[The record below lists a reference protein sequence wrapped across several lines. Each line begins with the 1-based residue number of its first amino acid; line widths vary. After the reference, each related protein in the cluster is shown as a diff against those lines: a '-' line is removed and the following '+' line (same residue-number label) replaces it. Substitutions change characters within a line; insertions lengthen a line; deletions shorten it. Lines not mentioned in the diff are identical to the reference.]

1 MGCCICIDTGS
12 VGLKERFG
20 EFQEE
25 VGPGFHC
32 LTPCVEQVRIV
43 SLKLQDLDVR
53 CETKTKDDVFVNVQV
68 CVQYRVLNAQDSA
81 YKMADPHG
89 QIRAYVFDVIRSEV
103 PKLDL
108 NDVFLEKDK
117 LSAAVLHELGESLKQ
132 YGFEIVNT
140 PVTDID
146 PDSKVKKSLNAI
158 TTEKNN
164 KLAMTSKAESD
175 AIVKIK
181 LAEAEAE
188 EIIIK
193 SKAEAESKYQSGL
206 GLSRQRQAIVDGLSA
221 SVLAFQEGVKDID
234 AKTVMDLIMLTQ
246 YFDMMKDIG
255 TAPNRG
261 TTIFVP
267 SGPASV
273 GDLTTQLRQAFHE
286 TTDALN
292 PSAPPP
298 KGIYDTRG

>member
-20 EFQEE
+20 EFQGELK
-25 VGPGFHC
+25 PGFHS
-32 LTPCVEQVRIV
+32 LNPIADSVRIV
-43 SLKLQDLDVR
+43 SLKLQDLVVR

-68 CVQYRVLNAQDSA
+68 CVQYRVVNAQDSA
-81 YKMADPHG
+81 YKMADPYS
-89 QIRAYVFDVIRSEV
+89 QIQAYVFDVIRAEV

-117 LSAAVLHELGESLKQ
+117 LSAAVLEELGESLGK

-146 PDSKVKKSLNAI
+146 PDAKVKASLNSI

-164 KLAMTSKAESD
+164 KLAMTSRAEAD
-175 AIVKIK
+175 AIVKVK

-188 EIIIK
+188 EIVIK

-221 SVLAFQEGVKDID
+221 SVQAFQEGVKDVD
-234 AKTVMDLIMLTQ
+234 SKTVMDLIMLTQ

-255 TAPNRG
+255 TAANRG

-267 SGPASV
+267 SGPGTV
-273 GDLTTQLRQAFHE
+273 GDFTTQLRQAFAE
-286 TTDALN
+286 NVDVMGGA
-292 PSAPPP
+292 SAPRRP
-298 KGIYDTRG
+298 IYTDG